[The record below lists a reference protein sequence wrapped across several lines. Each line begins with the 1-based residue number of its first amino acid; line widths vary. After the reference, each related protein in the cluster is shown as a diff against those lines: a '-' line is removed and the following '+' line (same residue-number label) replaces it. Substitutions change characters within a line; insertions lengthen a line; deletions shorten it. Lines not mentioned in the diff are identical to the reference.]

1 METAVLA
8 EIYRSADRLGLPKDS
23 ALVADAIEVG
33 RAAAQMGHSF
43 DVASEA
49 ARNVLLRGTQP
60 RKAEYAAA

>member
-8 EIYRSADRLGLPKDS
+8 EIFRSADRLGLPHDS
-23 ALVADAIEVG
+23 ALVAEAIEVG

-49 ARNVLLRGTQP
+49 ARTVLVRGTQP
-60 RKAEYAAA
+60 RKMDYAAA